1 MPSRSDGYFLDMLLA
16 ARSIQDFTSGQTQQ
30 SFAVDR
36 LRIRAIEREFVILG
50 EAARNVDEIT
60 RQQFSGLDFRAIVGM
75 RNIVSHDYRDV
86 LWESSQHHVPKLI
99 SVLEPY
105 LESLKDQ
112 EPSPPEPDSYNET
125 HSRKE
130 LDKNNI
136 M

>member
-1 MPSRSDGYFLDMLLA
+1 MPLA
-16 ARSIQDFTSGQTQQ
+16 VFRILPVVRPKK
-30 SFAVDR
+30 SFAEDR
-36 LRIRAIEREFVILG
+36 LRIRAIEREFEILG

-75 RNIVSHDYRDV
+75 RNIVSHDYHRVRPDI

-112 EPSPPEPDSYNET
+112 EPSPPEPDS
-125 HSRKE
+125 
-130 LDKNNI
+130 
-136 M
+136 

>member
-1 MPSRSDGYFLDMLLA
+1 MPSRSDGYLLDMLLA

-36 LRIRAIEREFVILG
+36 LRIRAIEREFEILG

-60 RQQFSGLDFRAIVGM
+60 RQQFPGLDFRAIVGM
-75 RNIVSHDYRDV
+75 RNIVSHDYRRVRADI

-112 EPSPPEPDSYNET
+112 EPLPPEPDS
-125 HSRKE
+125 
-130 LDKNNI
+130 
-136 M
+136 